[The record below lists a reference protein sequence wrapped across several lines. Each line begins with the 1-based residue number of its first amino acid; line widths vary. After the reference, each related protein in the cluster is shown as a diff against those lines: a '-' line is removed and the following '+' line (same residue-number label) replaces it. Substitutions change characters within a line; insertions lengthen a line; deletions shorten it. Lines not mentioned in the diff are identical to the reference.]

1 MPRRQGASGRV
12 PAHQNTHKFHHNAN
26 SKYTKTVL
34 AISNTGVCRRCYE
47 QIEWRKRYR
56 KYKPLKTPGKCTKC
70 SERTV
75 LRAYH
80 TLCAACGER
89 KGFCCKC
96 QGPIDAELT
105 PKDGGAARAAGEE
118 EGGDDVKGDAAAHD
132 LEAETAP
139 ESGAGAAA
147 AAAASSG
154 ASEAMLPTG
163 GYATKP
169 QAIQDAEAELEDLY
183 ASSCGLRERKRRSRI
198 RVLERQLGQ
207 REEAASYAADAIA
220 EEDAATV
227 DEADG
232 GPDGDA
238 EEGDAEEE
246 EGEGEEAA
254 GAEADEADEG
264 EASAAGG
271 AE

>member
-1 MPRRQGASGRV
+1 MSGNSGADSIE
-12 PAHQNTHKFHHNAN
+12 PA
-26 SKYTKTVL
+26 
-34 AISNTGVCRRCYE
+34 C
-47 QIEWRKRYR
+47 
-56 KYKPLKTPGKCTKC
+56 PGKTLNLRGAALLACSRWSCLGEAACVCHPPSPAVPLLRPFARPCHCSTKC

-238 EEGDAEEE
+238 EEGDAEE
-246 EGEGEEAA
+246 GEGEEAA

-271 AE
+271 PSE